1 MHTHVPVP
9 IGHPQFNAALRA
21 PPHSTDL
28 QLTRVP
34 SIWPGTDGGHPSERY
49 QPDPFVTDM
58 SLSHRADAEE
68 DVTEQ
73 PRHEPHEL
81 ESLRLG
87 DRLAHRRPHTRRRCQ
102 RPRLGSGVV
111 LGVGL
116 ERGHGRWDGLTAVKQ
131 LARVAPHTRAQP
143 LPHAGPERL
152 VVQRE
157 HCGCGRG
164 ASRVGGGASD
174 DDDG

>member
-81 ESLRLG
+81 ESLGLG
-87 DRLAHRRPHTRRRCQ
+87 DRFAHRRPYTRRRCQ
-102 RPRLGSGVV
+102 RLQLGF
-111 LGVGL
+111 GL
-116 ERGHGRWDGLTAVKQ
+116 KCGGDGRWDWFTAVEW
-131 LARVAPHTRAQP
+131 LARVPPHTCAQL
-143 LPHAGPERL
+143 LPPQWQRQL
-152 VVQRE
+152 VCACLCR
-157 HCGCGRG
+157 HRGGR
-164 ASRVGGGASD
+164 S
-174 DDDG
+174 